1 MVDKL
6 RFVGMNMVL
15 NDVCEVYSGYA
26 LKSFNEGKEGFPVIK
41 IGNILTDGRLSLED
55 CQYTTETVNTK
66 YYSQKD
72 DVYVALS
79 GATTGKIGLMETDE
93 SYVIN
98 QRVGVVRRKDKKIP
112 SRFIKYFLLK
122 QTERILQEAAGCAQ
136 PNISPKQIGAY
147 TFPSFSSEKMEEI
160 TRELDKV
167 TNVIQYRYKQNN
179 LLDCLIKARFVE
191 MFGDPEMNPYGWQ
204 KINISNIVQG
214 KVSNGYFAKRDEYVE
229 DGNAAIL
236 GVAYIVNRIY
246 SGIEGLPRTNV
257 TLADIQKY
265 KVRYGD
271 MLFCRSSLVAE
282 GIGKASIVPENVPDN
297 TLFECH
303 VIRLPLDMDKCVP
316 EFMQVLSTTDYFR
329 KQMIAQSKTATMTTI
344 GQDGIKKANII
355 LPPIEKQR
363 EFYSF
368 VKQIDKSKVVVPSK
382 IKNAIFVIMLSV
394 SFGQITSI

>member
-1 MVDKL
+1 
-6 RFVGMNMVL
+6 MVL

-191 MFGDPEMNPYGWQ
+191 MFGEGLRDDGRFPLLPISHIGKVVSGATPKTTKENYWDGDNIWITPAELSDKSFIVCDSDRKITDEGVKSCAVNLLPVGTVILSSRAPIGKVAIAGVPMYCNQGFKNIIPNE
-204 KINISNIVQG
+204 KINS
-214 KVSNGYFAKRDEYVE
+214 
-229 DGNAAIL
+229 
-236 GVAYIVNRIY
+236 IY
-246 SGIEGLPRTNV
+246 
-257 TLADIQKY
+257 
-265 KVRYGD
+265 
-271 MLFCRSSLVAE
+271 
-282 GIGKASIVPENVPDN
+282 
-297 TLFECH
+297 LFE
-303 VIRLPLDMDKCVP
+303 L
-316 EFMQVLSTTDYFR
+316 LSMETKFLNSLGRGATFKEIS
-329 KQMIAQSKTATMTTI
+329 KQIVESINVKV
-344 GQDGIKKANII
+344 
-355 LPPIEKQR
+355 PPIQMQEQ
-363 EFYSF
+363 FADF
-368 VKQIDKSKVVVPSK
+368 VKQIDKSKVAVQKALDEAQLLFDSL
-382 IKNAIFVIMLSV
+382 MQEY
-394 SFGQITSI
+394 FG

>member
-1 MVDKL
+1 
-6 RFVGMNMVL
+6 MVL

-147 TFPSFSSEKMEEI
+147 TFPTLSSEKMEEI

-191 MFGDPEMNPYGWQ
+191 MFGTPLLNENCWNVINAGQCCSVITDGSHFSPQGQDEGYPMLSVKDMRNDGFHYETCKLVSEESFQTLKKQGCIPQENDVLISKDGSYFCYGFVLSEYKDQAILSSIAMLRPIQNLVNPYYLC
-204 KINISNIVQG
+204 NYMLSERIV
-214 KVSNGYFAKRDEYVE
+214 KLVSDNYVTGAALKRV
-229 DGNAAIL
+229 IL
-236 GVAYIVNRIY
+236 
-246 SGIEGLPRTNV
+246 
-257 TLADIQKY
+257 K
-265 KVRYGD
+265 
-271 MLFCRSSLVAE
+271 
-282 GIGKASIVPENVPDN
+282 
-297 TLFECH
+297 
-303 VIRLPLDMDKCVP
+303 
-316 EFMQVLSTTDYFR
+316 
-329 KQMIAQSKTATMTTI
+329 
-344 GQDGIKKANII
+344 GIKQIPVMI
-355 LPPIEKQR
+355 PPINLQN
-363 EFYSF
+363 EFEQF
-368 VKQIDKSKVVVPSK
+368 VKQVDKSK
-382 IKNAIFVIMLSV
+382 FVGIY
-394 SFGQITSI
+394 FK